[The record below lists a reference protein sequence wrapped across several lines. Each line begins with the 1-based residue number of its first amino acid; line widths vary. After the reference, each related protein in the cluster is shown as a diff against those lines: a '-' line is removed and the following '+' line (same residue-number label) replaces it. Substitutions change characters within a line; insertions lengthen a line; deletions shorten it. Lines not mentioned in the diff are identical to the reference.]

1 MFLFSGCESGGVL
14 APWLGME
21 HMPSALESE
30 VLITRPPEKSLSLPS
45 AYRNLG
51 TGDLLASQT
60 VSPKLRIFYQY
71 RCLKSFVSPMSD
83 FSQFHIQFSSVAQ
96 SCPSLCNPMNCSMPG
111 LPVHHQLLE
120 FTQTHMHRVSDAIQP
135 SHHLSSPSPPAS
147 NPSQH
152 QILFQWVN
160 ISHEVVKVLE
170 FPLQHHSFQRN
181 PRADLLL
188 LACLNQNTSLFP
200 SFFCPIIYY

>member
-96 SCPSLCNPMNCSMPG
+96 SCLSLYNPMNYSTPG
-111 LPVHHQLLE
+111 LPVHHQLPE
-120 FTQTHMHRVSDAIQP
+120 FTQIHLHWVGDAIQP
-135 SHHLSSPSPPAS
+135 SHPLSSPSPSAP
-147 NPSQH
+147 NPSH
-152 QILFQWVN
+152 VSYTYN
-160 ISHEVVKVLE
+160 INKFWEV
-170 FPLQHHSFQRN
+170 P
-181 PRADLLL
+181 
-188 LACLNQNTSLFP
+188 P
-200 SFFCPIIYY
+200 SWD